1 MSLYD
6 TLGVSPTAS
15 ADDIKKAY
23 RRQAMKWH
31 PDRNPDNRSAAE
43 IRFKEIGHAYSV
55 LSDPIKRRAYDE
67 AAFEAKEAYQEGGA
81 DFTAGDAF
89 ATFLAVILDLA
100 FSMALHGADQITIY
114 RALTADGC
122 PESIAQ
128 TVAKRAHAMANRTNA
143 DHTNGGPSAHSR
155 EATGSASSVPPRPR
169 RPQPSEDKEETRK
182 AGPGARFW
190 ARTLDVLLMT
200 PAALVLLPLMI
211 EAVAG
216 GSSRIVFGILALLA
230 IAAALL
236 LPFFLD
242 ACAVG
247 LFGNSLGKALLG
259 IRVTRKDG
267 SQPGFSGILK
277 RNLYVWGYGY
287 WTGLMPLV
295 SWIPMLMAY
304 RSLTGEKGETKWDAI
319 LGYDV
324 HRTPVGAARIFVF
337 VLSFMVAVLVAN
349 LTELTTAHVFSKL
362 ASTVGSDGNRQ
373 SAKLL
378 SDEEVGIKPPT
389 PQPRPGPFDDLIPK
403 TTEIGRSAPRSSQTQ
418 GWGPWMAQRS
428 VEEIARVAKEYEPRL
443 NDPRAW
449 AAVVAWQSVFIQHW
463 NRPANTAMYD
473 AVGMVLAGLNGNEG
487 ICSPDP
493 GDITMVDAAH
503 ATAAMPAG
511 TKSIGYNCA
520 R

>member
-1 MSLYD
+1 
-6 TLGVSPTAS
+6 
-15 ADDIKKAY
+15 
-23 RRQAMKWH
+23 
-31 PDRNPDNRSAAE
+31 
-43 IRFKEIGHAYSV
+43 
-55 LSDPIKRRAYDE
+55 
-67 AAFEAKEAYQEGGA
+67 
-81 DFTAGDAF
+81 
-89 ATFLAVILDLA
+89 
-100 FSMALHGADQITIY
+100 
-114 RALTADGC
+114 
-122 PESIAQ
+122 
-128 TVAKRAHAMANRTNA
+128 
-143 DHTNGGPSAHSR
+143 
-155 EATGSASSVPPRPR
+155 
-169 RPQPSEDKEETRK
+169 
-182 AGPGARFW
+182 
-190 ARTLDVLLMT
+190 MT
-200 PAALVLLPLMI
+200 PAALILLPLMI

-216 GSSRIVFGILALLA
+216 GSSRFAFGMLALLA
-230 IAAALL
+230 IAATLL

-242 ACAVG
+242 ACLVG

-267 SQPGFSGILK
+267 CQPGFSDILK

-304 RSLTGEKGETKWDAI
+304 RSLTGEKGETKWDAV

-337 VLSFMVAVLVAN
+337 VLSFMVTVLVAN
-349 LTELTTAHVFSKL
+349 LTELTTAHVLSRL
-362 ASTVGSDGNRQ
+362 ASKVGANGNRQ

-389 PQPRPGPFDDLIPK
+389 SQPRPGPFDDLIPK
-403 TTEIGRSAPRSSQTQ
+403 KTESGRSEPRFSQSQ

-428 VEEIARVAKEYEPRL
+428 VEEISRVAKEYEPRL

-449 AAVVAWQSVFIQHW
+449 AAVVAWQSAFIQHW
-463 NRPANTAMYD
+463 NRLANTAMYD
-473 AVGMVLAGLNGNEG
+473 AVGMVSAGLNGNQG

-493 GDITMVDAAH
+493 GDVTIMDAAH

-511 TKSIGYNCA
+511 TKSIGYKCA